1 MPQFTPTHT
10 VKALAALL
18 TSSVALTALAPATAH
33 ATPTTRS
40 APSASQSQSSRYC
53 TAKGHQEL
61 ADRLNHDIAKALAG
75 RKSTVSFTVWDK
87 ESGLSCAFRPNVHYD
102 AASIVKVTIMTATL
116 LRAQEEQRPLATWEE
131 SSLKSMITQSD
142 NQAATDLYT
151 SLGAPFIQ
159 YTLRRS
165 GMNDTTLDPEGNW
178 GLTQV
183 TAHDEMRQLD
193 VYTVNGAVLSPQNK
207 AYGLR
212 LMSEVEPSQRWGTP
226 FGAPPGVKVH
236 VKNGWLQRVTRGW
249 RVHSLG
255 IFTEPGDLYQMAV
268 LTDEDPTMSYGIG
281 TIQRIAWH
289 VNRDLAEFRDDPA
302 TAVPPY
308 EPDYQGSEI
317 GDGTADP
324 RYRVS

>member
-1 MPQFTPTHT
+1 MSRHKP
-10 VKALAALL
+10 VRAAKALAALL
-18 TSSVALTALAPATAH
+18 SSSVALTVMAPDAAAH
-33 ATPTTRS
+33 VAQPVTP
-40 APSASQSQSSRYC
+40 PSAERYC
-53 TAKGHQEL
+53 TADAHPEL
-61 ADRLNHDIAKALAG
+61 ADRINRDIARALAD
-75 RKSTVSFTVWDK
+75 RRSTVSFTVWD
-87 ESGLSCAFRPNVHYD
+87 EASGLSCSLRPKAHYD
-102 AASIVKVTIMTATL
+102 AASIVKVTIMAATL
-116 LRAQEEQRPLATWEE
+116 LRAQQEDRPLAAWEE

-151 SLGAPFIQ
+151 SLGVPFIQ

-183 TAHDEMRQLD
+183 TAQDEMRQLD
-193 VYTVNGAVLSPQNK
+193 VYTVNGDVLSARNK

-226 FGAPPGVKVH
+226 FGAPGSVKVH

-255 IFTEPGDLYQMAV
+255 VFTRPGQLYQMAV
-268 LTDEDPTMSYGIG
+268 LTDDDPTMSYGIG

-302 TAVPPY
+302 TGVPPY
-308 EPDYQGSEI
+308 EPDYRGSEV

-324 RYRVS
+324 VSRVP